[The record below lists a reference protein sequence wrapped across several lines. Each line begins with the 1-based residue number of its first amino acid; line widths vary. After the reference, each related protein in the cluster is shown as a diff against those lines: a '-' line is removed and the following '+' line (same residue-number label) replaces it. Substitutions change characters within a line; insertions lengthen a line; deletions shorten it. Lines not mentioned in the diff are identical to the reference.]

1 MWANLKTLSANHP
14 VFTHIGTLVLA
25 ICAFLIYLA
34 LTKPAPPIQ
43 QPQGPLVVA
52 PLPPG
57 KPGKVVERIIEK
69 AVPVPGPKEIIYLD
83 KPALGSALKMPE
95 LAFVHD
101 NVIAVATVAP
111 HRGNTTAIATIG
123 PGADNVYRGGILL
136 RQEKIPFWGL
146 EREWH
151 GGVWYGVAGR
161 NVIHGELE
169 FIPLRTGP
177 VYPSIK
183 GIAGLE
189 SDGNL
194 NGQLLL
200 GVRF

>member
-1 MWANLKTLSANHP
+1 MWANLKTFFASHP

-25 ICAFLIYLA
+25 ICAFLIYSA
-34 LTKPAPPIQ
+34 WTKPAPPTQ
-43 QPQGPLVVA
+43 KPEGPLIVA

-57 KPGKVVERIIEK
+57 KPGKEVIRIIER

-83 KPALGSALKMPE
+83 KPALASALKIPE
-95 LAFVHD
+95 LAYVHD

-123 PGADNVYRGGILL
+123 PGADNVYRGSILL

-151 GGVWYGVAGR
+151 GGVWYGIAGR
-161 NVIHGELE
+161 NKLQGELE
-169 FIPLRTGP
+169 FIPLRVGP
-177 VYPSIK
+177 AFPSVK
-183 GIAGLE
+183 GTVGLE
-189 SDGNL
+189 SDGNV